1 MRHIASLFAGM
12 IIAPIA
18 WLLIG
23 AAQIGLNP
31 MAYELDG
38 GSPGRFIAIAMFVV
52 AGALLGLIAVTR
64 LSPAGP
70 ILAGLAFI
78 GGFFVFRGGIAAVH
92 LPDAMTNDLLPR
104 ESAIIAGETGMVLV
118 IGALLLMSALIPSRW
133 RGKQSEEEPER
144 ADLDTAS
151 LAGTTLTPQDTTDAA
166 GDPYAGTSRPSDTP
180 TDGYAE
186 RPVNPFDTT
195 QPAPQQPVTAQQ
207 RSPYADDAYG
217 ADGYDYESDHAASGQ
232 QRYSEQRYGGHR

>member
-1 MRHIASLFAGM
+1 MRHIASLFAGI

-38 GSPGRFIAIAMFVV
+38 GAPSRFLAIAMFVV

-70 ILAGLAFI
+70 ILAGLVFI

-118 IGALLLMSALIPSRW
+118 IGALLLTSALIPSRW

-151 LAGTTLTPQDTTDAA
+151 LAGTTLNPQDTPEA
-166 GDPYAGTSRPSDTP
+166 GVPFTGAPRPADNP
-180 TDGYAE
+180 ADGYDE

-195 QPAPQQPVTAQQ
+195 PPAQQQPVTASQ

-217 ADGYDYESDHAASGQ
+217 SDGYDYESDQAAAGQ
-232 QRYSEQRYGGHR
+232 QRYSEQRYGGYR